1 MLTADQLEREA
12 LAALDAMEAKF
23 GAPSWQH
30 LVRIPGALEKVRLI
44 DSTAA
49 PPRPL
54 TDIEKDYIRMR
65 CAE

>member
-1 MLTADQLEREA
+1 MTADQLEKAA

-23 GAPSWQH
+23 GAPSWRF
-30 LVRIPGALEKVRLI
+30 LAGIPGALEKVRLI
-44 DSTAA
+44 EPASAT
-49 PPRPL
+49 PRPL